1 MSMGSDLRDAIL
13 EDKIEEII
21 QKKLHNRGLYTSE
34 QITNEVARQMAEQRE
49 QVIDGFVTT
58 IRNIMKKGIS
68 FEDSLKCI
76 PESYQDW
83 VKKKYIAS
91 EQKRKE
97 QIDNDAEIVKKLIA
111 IGYPLE
117 EILKAIPSDIME
129 DVKKRIVYLNSN
141 PST

>member
-83 VKKKYIAS
+83 VRKKYIAS

-97 QIDNDAEIVKKLIA
+97 QIENDIEIVKKMMDDGIA
-111 IGYPLE
+111 LDKSLQYIPE
-117 EILKAIPSDIME
+117 EYQGE
-129 DVKKRIVYLNSN
+129 VRKRIISEC
-141 PST
+141 PE

>member
-1 MSMGSDLRDAIL
+1 MSMGSDLREAIL

-58 IRNIMKKGIS
+58 IRNFMKHGIS
-68 FEDSLKCI
+68 FEDALKCI
-76 PESYQDW
+76 PADYQDW
-83 VKKKYIAS
+83 IRKKYTFS

-97 QIDNDAEIVKKLIA
+97 QIENDVEIIKKLIA
-111 IGYPLE
+111 MGYPLE
-117 EILKAIPSDIME
+117 EVLKTIPSDIMD
-129 DVKKRIVYLNSN
+129 DVKKTIVYSDSN
-141 PST
+141 PTS

>member
-83 VKKKYIAS
+83 VRKKYTAS
-91 EQKRKE
+91 EQKRRE

-117 EILKAIPSDIME
+117 EILNAIPSDIME
-129 DVKKRIVYLNSN
+129 DVKKRIVYLYSN